1 MNTIGT
7 SRNVVLGT
15 IGFITV
21 TLIATLAA
29 LDWTPDRP
37 VRTAQSSTETP
48 TTLPPTAVPTVNPYE
63 GEPLLTA
70 QEAITKSLQLFPA
83 NHNAHGV
90 VAKLISFQ
98 TFSQQWLGPQYQV
111 GGASPT
117 DAVWLVGIL
126 GDNLIVG
133 DTLALGPAEVI
144 GITPAQADPRPA
156 EGMYC
161 AFQAGSGGRLATGA
175 LIVNSP
181 MRSYN
186 LLQALPTEVVPIVRP
201 TIDPQLLQP

>member
-1 MNTIGT
+1 MNIVKT
-7 SRNVVLGT
+7 SRNGVLGVV
-15 IGFITV
+15 GFITV
-21 TLIATLAA
+21 TLITALAT
-29 LDWTPDRP
+29 LDWTSSRQIQ
-37 VRTAQSSTETP
+37 TSQSSTETP
-48 TTLPPTAVPTVNPYE
+48 TPLPPTAMATIDPYE

-70 QEAITKSLQLFPA
+70 QEAVTKSLQLFPA
-83 NHNAHGV
+83 NHNPHSAIV
-90 VAKLISFQ
+90 KLISFQ
-98 TFSQQWLGPQYQV
+98 TFSQQWAGPEYQI

-133 DTLALGPAEVI
+133 DTLALGPTEVI
-144 GITPAQADPRPA
+144 GITPAEADPRPA
-156 EGMYC
+156 EGMFC

-201 TIDPQLLQP
+201 TIDPQYLQP